1 MSAAI
6 MDAKQLASRYM
17 HIIFENGDL
26 DELYRIFHPALQF
39 EGPLFKF
46 ASAKEYIEALKNSPP
61 DHFGYEMLHAFEHDT
76 TACFIY
82 RFAKPGVT
90 TTMAQTFEVHHNRIT
105 HIHLVFDSS
114 AFQT

>member
-1 MSAAI
+1 

-17 HIIFENGDL
+17 HIVFENGDL
-26 DELYRIFHPALQF
+26 DELYRILHPALQF

-46 ASAKEYIEALKNSPP
+46 ASAEEYIESLKNSPP
-61 DHFGYEMLHAFEHDT
+61 DHFGYEMMHTFEHDT
-76 TACFIY
+76 TACLIY
-82 RFAKPGVT
+82 RFTKPGVT

-105 HIHLVFDSS
+105 HIQLIFDSS

>member
-1 MSAAI
+1 
-6 MDAKQLASRYM
+6 MDAKQLANRYM
-17 HIIFENGDL
+17 HIVFENGNL

-46 ASAKEYIEALKNSPP
+46 ASAEEYIEALKNSPP
-61 DHFGYEMLHAFEHDT
+61 DHFRYEMILAFEHDT
-76 TACFIY
+76 TACLIY
-82 RFAKPGVT
+82 RFAKHGVT

-105 HIHLVFDSS
+105 HIHLIFDSS